1 MECERCDGTG
11 LDPDTYIVQRGGDG
25 GLRGYAN
32 APCVECEPD
41 IDGAGPVRPD
51 EEPTP

>member
-11 LDPDTYIVQRGGDG
+11 TDPDTYIVQRGSDG

-32 APCVECEPD
+32 APCSGCQPD
-41 IDGAGPVRPD
+41 DEAGPVRAN
-51 EEPTP
+51 EEPA